1 MIVGHI
7 RGLLANPVNGW
18 LELRAFHDRVG
29 HGYRH
34 VLLLALIPV
43 VSSFIGTTRI
53 GWQVTPGDAVRITEQ
68 SALLIASL
76 YYLAIVIGVASIAYM
91 IHWMAATYGAAQPFS
106 RSLVLA
112 SYIPTPLFL
121 AGLMQLYPV
130 LWLNLVIS
138 LPAVAYSV
146 ALLYTGIPVMM
157 EIPKERGFLFSSAV
171 LAVGLVA
178 LVGMLAVTVILW
190 GLGAGPSYTTP
201 VH

>member
-1 MIVGHI
+1 MIFGHI
-7 RGLLANPVNGW
+7 GRLLAHPVNGW
-18 LELRAFHDRVG
+18 VELRDYHDRAG

-43 VSSFIGTTRI
+43 ISGYIGTTRI

-68 SALLIASL
+68 SALVIASL
-76 YYLAIVIGVASIAYM
+76 YYGAIVIGVASIAYM
-91 IHWMAATYGAAQPFS
+91 IHWMAATYGAAQRFS
-106 RSLVLA
+106 RALVLA

-121 AGLMQLYPV
+121 AGIMQLYPV
-130 LWLNLVIS
+130 LWLNLVVG

-178 LVGMLAVTVILW
+178 LVAMLAVTVLLW
-190 GLGAGPSYTTP
+190 GLGAAPNYAP
-201 VH
+201 AVR